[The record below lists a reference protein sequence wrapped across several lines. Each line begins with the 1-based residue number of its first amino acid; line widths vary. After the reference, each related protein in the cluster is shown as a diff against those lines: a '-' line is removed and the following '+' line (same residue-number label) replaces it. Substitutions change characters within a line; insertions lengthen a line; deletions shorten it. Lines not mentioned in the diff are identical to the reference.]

1 MKEGDGA
8 AISGETKIE
17 IAAHAESELLLFDL
31 A

>member
-8 AISGETKIE
+8 ALHDEGIIRVAGE
-17 IAAHAESELLLFDL
+17 AESELLLFDL